1 MLHYHGTPI
10 TPRTALAT
18 MPGRHFCVSFMAPH
32 DLKWCLQHGAS
43 VMLDNGAFSA
53 WTRGI
58 SIDWQA
64 FYDWCGPVLRH
75 PHWAVLPDVIDGD
88 EEAND
93 ALLKANPL
101 PRQFVA
107 PVWHLHESLDRLRR
121 LADEW
126 PRLCFGSSGAY
137 ATPGNSAWVSRIEA
151 AWELLEK
158 SGRKPWVHM
167 LRAMKE
173 AGQGPWPFRV
183 SRQHQHCQKPQRQQQ
198 GASPN
203 TRTYGAQ
210 NRCPKPKNNPQQ
222 DRTRQLV
229 LNEETMC
236 IPLKDPEYPPH
247 SEYPGKKPCH

>member
-1 MLHYHGTPI
+1 M
-10 TPRTALAT
+10 
-18 MPGRHFCVSFMAPH
+18 
-32 DLKWCLQHGAS
+32 
-43 VMLDNGAFSA
+43 
-53 WTRGI
+53 
-58 SIDWQA
+58 
-64 FYDWCGPVLRH
+64 RH

-183 SRQHQHCQKPQRQQQ
+183 SRQHQHCQEPQWQQQ
-198 GASPN
+198 SRRPN
-203 TRTYGAQ
+203 PRNHGAQ
-210 NRCPKPKNNPQQ
+210 NRRSKSKNNPQQ

-229 LNEETMC
+229 LKENAMC

-247 SEYPGKKPCH
+247 SEYPGKQP